1 MTYDQPDEMFRFV
14 WRNESFRLSRF
25 WPRPRP
31 QRNGRMLDGRWN
43 WQVWGSSCT
52 KALEAGGLSSVPTSS
67 GLAFEPALRG
77 VPRREKLAQKSTQ
90 VVEITGGRKL
100 VREVGKASFKSSDRR
115 RSG

>member
-1 MTYDQPDEMFRFV
+1 MTSQTKCFV
-14 WRNESFRLSRF
+14 SFGGNESFRFRGF
-25 WPRPRP
+25 
-31 QRNGRMLDGRWN
+31 GRVRVRSETGGCSMGDGIGRSG
-43 WQVWGSSCT
+43 GSLCT
-52 KALEAGGLSSVPTSS
+52 NALEAGGLSSVPTSS

>member
-43 WQVWGSSCT
+43 WQVWRILCT
-52 KALEAGGLSSVPTSS
+52 NALEAGGLSSVPTSS
-67 GLAFEPALRG
+67 GLAFEPALRA
-77 VPRREKLAQKSTQ
+77 LQN
-90 VVEITGGRKL
+90 
-100 VREVGKASFKSSDRR
+100 EVGEFQDAKNLRKRALKSLK
-115 RSG
+115 